1 MGKNLI
7 QQARGKG
14 SMRYKSPS
22 FRFRGSSSLKP
33 ISKETV
39 SGVIF
44 DFVDCPG
51 HSAPLAMIQYDDGDT
66 SLSVSPEGMAIGDVV
81 VSGPEAEA
89 EKGNSLPL
97 EALPE
102 GTMIHNIESI
112 PGDGGKFVRSSGVF
126 AKVLSKSQHGVV
138 VVLPSKKEK
147 VFNPKC
153 RATVG
158 VVAGGGRR
166 EKPFGKAGTKH
177 FAMKAKNKLWPIV
190 SGGSMNAV
198 DHPMGNKR
206 SSRKSK
212 GKPAPKNAPPGRKV
226 GMIRPRHTG
235 RNK

>member
-14 SMRYKSPS
+14 SMRYRSPS
-22 FRFRGSSSLKP
+22 FRYRGSSSMKSM
-33 ISKETV
+33 SKDTV

-51 HSAPLAMIQYDDGDT
+51 HSAPLAMIEFDDGE
-66 SLSVSPEGMAIGDVV
+66 LSMMIAPDGMRVGDEVSVGTDAP
-81 VSGPEAEA
+81 VS
-89 EKGNSLPL
+89 KGNSIALGNLPD
-97 EALPE
+97 
-102 GTMIHNIESI
+102 GTMIHNIESR

-126 AKVLSKSQHGVV
+126 AKVMTKTQSGVV
-138 VVLPSKKEK
+138 VVLPSKKQK
-147 VFNPKC
+147 VFDVKC
-153 RATVG
+153 RATIG
-158 VVAGGGRR
+158 LVAGGGRKD
-166 EKPFGKAGTKH
+166 KPFGKAGTK
-177 FAMKAKNKLWPIV
+177 FYAMRAKNKLWPIV

-212 GKPAPKNAPPGRKV
+212 GKPAPHNAPPGRKV